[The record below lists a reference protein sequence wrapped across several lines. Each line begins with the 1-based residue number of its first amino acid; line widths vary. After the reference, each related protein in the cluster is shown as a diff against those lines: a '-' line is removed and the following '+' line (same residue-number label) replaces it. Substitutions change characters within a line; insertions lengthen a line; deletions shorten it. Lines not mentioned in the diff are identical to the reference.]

1 MGTSLAQCSGGQAVG
16 ARIDLG
22 VPPTRLLPQT
32 STCRQSAPAATN
44 SVSKSF
50 FQIDISLSFVDVCSM
65 ISYHLL
71 VWICQSYSQ
80 RMVHGHGRE
89 FTCNQHT
96 ALNVTPILNEDLL
109 LLQMLLLLR
118 RKDKEKRKN
127 KQTGR
132 GEIEMRG
139 WEHNMRMGGSGCL

>member
-50 FQIDISLSFVDVCSM
+50 FPIDISLSFVAVCSM
-65 ISYHLL
+65 VSYHLL
-71 VWICQSYSQ
+71 VWIFICCQSYSQ

-89 FTCNQHT
+89 FTCNQQT
-96 ALNVTPILNEDLL
+96 ALNVTPILIEDLL
-109 LLQMLLLLR
+109 LLQVLLLLR
-118 RKDKEKRKN
+118 KKDIEKRKTN
-127 KQTGR
+127 KQG
-132 GEIEMRG
+132 GER
-139 WEHNMRMGGSGCL
+139 